1 MLIYRPTESNNNEG
15 LVQRINPLTIETVHM
30 IMERWILIIYI
41 LADILLLLLYIKY
54 IVDCITEYTDQMV
67 AQSFDDYSK
76 IETLFGG
83 Y

>member
-76 IETLFGG
+76 IETLFGE

>member
-1 MLIYRPTESNNNEG
+1 MIYRPTESNNNEG